1 MTFCLKVCVFILY
14 VNKTVKMLCDA
25 IFFNINFADKI
36 KTCTFALAITEM
48 AP

>member
-1 MTFCLKVCVFILY
+1 MLY
-14 VNKTVKMLCDA
+14 DA